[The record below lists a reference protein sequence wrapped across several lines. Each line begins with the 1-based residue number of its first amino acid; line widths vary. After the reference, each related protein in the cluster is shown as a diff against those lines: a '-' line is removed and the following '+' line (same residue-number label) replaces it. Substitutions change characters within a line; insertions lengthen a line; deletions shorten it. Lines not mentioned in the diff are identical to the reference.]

1 MVMLKYYDIE
11 KRTFGVNT
19 DADGNLLSCFHGKRP
34 LTRVGGYSLRKKLF
48 NFTDVLKLN

>member
-19 DADGNLLSCFHGKRP
+19 DADGNLLSCFHGKSAP
-34 LTRVGGYSLRKKLF
+34 HESGGLF
-48 NFTDVLKLN
+48 SSQKII